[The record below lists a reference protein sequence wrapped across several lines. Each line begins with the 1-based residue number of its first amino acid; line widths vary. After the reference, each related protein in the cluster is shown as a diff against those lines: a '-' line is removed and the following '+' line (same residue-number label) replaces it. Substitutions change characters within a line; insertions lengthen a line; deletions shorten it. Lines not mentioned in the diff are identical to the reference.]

1 MIEDFEERLER
12 ARSIASS
19 QKRIDMSSEL
29 TPAQAWDEYWHSPI
43 TTHSRVTLNW
53 EGAEIKLNHGALA
66 SVAEHL
72 ELRGRGINVTVLP
85 VAGREPW
92 NRICEDFQHSFAKRG
107 YRIAWEDCQTYEY
120 DRHFGDRYVPKYY

>member
-92 NRICEDFQHSFAKRG
+92 NR
-107 YRIAWEDCQTYEY
+107 EY
-120 DRHFGDRYVPKYY
+120 VVASGPTFIFSKVPCRWNPDSGKFDFGDRLLPVETT